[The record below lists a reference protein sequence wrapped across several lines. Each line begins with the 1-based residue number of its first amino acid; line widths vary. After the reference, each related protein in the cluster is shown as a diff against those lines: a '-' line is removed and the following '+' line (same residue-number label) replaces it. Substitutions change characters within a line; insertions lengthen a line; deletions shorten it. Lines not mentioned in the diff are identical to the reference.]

1 MGDWARKR
9 KTRGTIRRDNDTLTH
24 MLGSFIMSWSTFESI
39 IDAAIIKRLGTT
51 RFKGAIVVSDL
62 GILARVGILKSL
74 LDLQTDKQQS
84 ALATIGKI
92 QELARRNTLMHATIH
107 LTGGTLEF
115 IKLEAKTGLKAKLVE
130 YKPEKFAEKNQQD
143 ERPDGRSKKSAWRF
157 RARPNVHFKNGQE
170 TSSQS
175 SMSPSPPSRK
185 SPELSPY
192 QST

>member
-130 YKPEKFAEKNQQD
+130 YKPEKFAEKINKMSDLMDDLKNQLGVS
-143 ERPDGRSKKSAWRF
+143 ERDRMFISKMGRRL
-157 RARPNVHFKNGQE
+157 RANLQ
-170 TSSQS
+170 
-175 SMSPSPPSRK
+175 
-185 SPELSPY
+185 
-192 QST
+192 